1 MFAGVEP
8 PFGTA
13 VVTEGFAAAGT
24 TQATAPEITGLTT
37 IVTSVPPGSGVQL
50 LRAPYYKQTVVNA
63 GANALNVWP
72 RSGQQLFPT
81 AAVNTAISIAPGRS
95 LGVVVQDDGS
105 AYVIFNASSFG

>member
-1 MFAGVEP
+1 MCAGITP
-8 PFGTA
+8 PFSTA
-13 VVTEGFAAAGT
+13 VLTSAFAAAGT

-50 LRAPYYKQTVVNA
+50 LRAPHYKQTIVNA
-63 GANALNVWP
+63 GTNALNIWP

-81 AAVNTAISIAPGRS
+81 AAANTAISIAPGRS